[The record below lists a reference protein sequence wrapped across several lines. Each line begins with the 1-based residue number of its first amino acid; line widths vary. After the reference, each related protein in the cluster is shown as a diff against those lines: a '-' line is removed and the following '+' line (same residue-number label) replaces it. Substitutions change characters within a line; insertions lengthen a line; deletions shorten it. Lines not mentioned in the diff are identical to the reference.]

1 MRGRIPN
8 WLAGN
13 AGIERFQH
21 ARLAQTS
28 LAQAALGT
36 TSSLPEQLT
45 GADVAAEL
53 GSSCACSR
61 RSASADAA
69 AGLGVPAHGG
79 GARPPCASAWPLLP
93 PLGRVPTSSS
103 WSHTVQLRAS
113 PARTLQL
120 SLCRAGF
127 GTLPAAAASVSHP
140 PRGIPHTLLCAR

>member
-1 MRGRIPN
+1 MRGRILN
-8 WLAGN
+8 WRVGN
-13 AGIERFQH
+13 VGIERFQQ

-28 LAQAALGT
+28 LAQALGT
-36 TSSLPEQLT
+36 SSPLEQLT
-45 GADVAAEL
+45 CADAAAEL
-53 GSSCACSR
+53 GSSCARGR
-61 RSASADAA
+61 RSAGADAA

-79 GARPPCASAWPLLP
+79 GARPCASAWPLLP

-113 PARTLQL
+113 PARTLQR

-140 PRGIPHTLLCAR
+140 PRAIPHTLLCAR

>member
-1 MRGRIPN
+1 MRGRILN
-8 WLAGN
+8 WRVGN
-13 AGIERFQH
+13 VGIERFQQ

-36 TSSLPEQLT
+36 TSSLPEKLT

-61 RSASADAA
+61 RSAAADAA

-79 GARPPCASAWPLLP
+79 GARPCASAWPLLP

-113 PARTLQL
+113 PARTLQR

-140 PRGIPHTLLCAR
+140 PRAIPHTLLCAR